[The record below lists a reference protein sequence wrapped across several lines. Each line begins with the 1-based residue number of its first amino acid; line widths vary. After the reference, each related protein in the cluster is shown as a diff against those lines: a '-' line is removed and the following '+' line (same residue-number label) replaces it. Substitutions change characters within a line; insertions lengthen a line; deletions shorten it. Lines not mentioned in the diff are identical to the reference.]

1 MKKITSLLVIAA
13 TLLFISG
20 CKPEVPYIE
29 ASPVSVIFPQEGGT
43 QAISLSTN
51 SMSWTASVS
60 GKGFSISPAS
70 GAGDATLQLT
80 AAASTSSS
88 DQTGMLTIKSGTM
101 QASVTITQSARNTLI
116 VNGDNTVEASGGTY
130 SLTLQYNTEYT
141 VEIEEAAKSWIQ
153 YTGTKALSTATLQF
167 LITPNTG
174 SPRSGKVSVVDKA
187 GIAQTQT
194 FTFNQKE
201 NALRT
206 LLVQLYDNM
215 DGNNWVAEKKTNWK
229 TEEPIDQWAGVTMEE
244 GKIIQLNLNGFGL
257 NGQLPAGIGTLTDLT
272 KLTLSSNP
280 DLTGPLP
287 SSLGDLANLDALLA
301 VTTGLE
307 GPLPKEM
314 GNLKKLTNLQLN
326 NNNITGTIP
335 SEWGDMAALKNFG
348 MFNTKISSPL
358 PNTIFENWKHIGT
371 ILLHSNPNLT
381 GSLPLKLGQMETD
394 NTLFSVQMYN
404 CNFEGGIPEEWGSMP
419 TVSKQL
425 HLYGNKLTEPV
436 PLSIQNHPSWTTDK
450 WDKWKD
456 AGTHFIRTQ
465 QNGIFLE
472 LEQVPDAQ
480 RDCLMALYNALDGPN
495 WTKGTNWNTDAELG
509 TWEGVTVTDEAITG
523 LSLSGFGLKG
533 QLPPQIGE
541 LTALKTLNLG
551 SNPNLTGPLPAE
563 LGNLVNLTALMAVTT
578 GLEGPLP
585 AEMGNLNKLTNLQL
599 NNNQIS
605 GTIPKEWGG
614 MTALNNFGMFNT
626 KISGPI
632 PSEIFTG
639 WKNLATFLMNDNP
652 NLTGSLPE
660 GLGNMTTT
668 QTRFNIHLHECN
680 FTGGIP
686 ASWGNLPAVS
696 SQLRVYGNKLTKPV
710 PAVIINH
717 PSWTSDK
724 WDSSKTNTEI
734 HYIRTQQNGVFL
746 ELEGVLPTVGK
757 VTVTELLYNKISV
770 SAEVLKQGSHAVTER
785 GFVLNTTTRQAGDG
799 TGIFSIIFTGNIHE
813 NTAYT
818 IKAYATSQAG
828 TAYGEE
834 ITVTTPRYNE
844 VNMVLVDNTGASV
857 DYADVYLKL
866 LSSEKRSASPAYVHT
881 AGKALPV
888 IKGRT
893 QEEVL
898 QSAGEWLT
906 SLMKPYASQIRNNL
920 EALKNGT
927 LQVPAMRSTSIR
939 PAAADD
945 YDYKVTSAAG
955 GSVQIKNVVPGTY
968 GVRVNGYGLVKD
980 FYTMLTIP
988 EGVSNIEVK
997 DIPLLSVTSSTL
1009 SLIRPNAGIRPFS
1022 SPVADDN
1029 VMVLVQMAPDFVKT
1043 WKGKILENIMLC
1055 PMDTTSSIVIM
1066 AKDENQL
1073 AEIYEI
1079 FISLVDEEGNP
1090 QQPTDPTQYVNFIET
1105 LSRRIIMVQ
1114 DASVAQTN
1122 LLSQSTM
1129 NLKKYFIDAIKAT
1142 GKWDLVKTFVTENYI
1157 VQIQDGDGVIL
1168 NMIIAQKGTQPVLMT
1183 DGEGP
1188 AHEGGNL
1195 LLLTSEG
1202 EENTVTSLKDLGYNG
1217 NWHLGITVR

>member
-244 GKIIQLNLNGFGL
+244 GKIIQLNLSGFGL

-465 QNGIFLE
+465 QKETARSRNEFL
-472 LEQVPDAQ
+472 
-480 RDCLMALYNALDGPN
+480 AL
-495 WTKGTNWNTDAELG
+495 
-509 TWEGVTVTDEAITG
+509 
-523 LSLSGFGLKG
+523 
-533 QLPPQIGE
+533 Q
-541 LTALKTLNLG
+541 TL
-551 SNPNLTGPLPAE
+551 
-563 LGNLVNLTALMAVTT
+563 
-578 GLEGPLP
+578 
-585 AEMGNLNKLTNLQL
+585 
-599 NNNQIS
+599 
-605 GTIPKEWGG
+605 
-614 MTALNNFGMFNT
+614 
-626 KISGPI
+626 
-632 PSEIFTG
+632 
-639 WKNLATFLMNDNP
+639 
-652 NLTGSLPE
+652 
-660 GLGNMTTT
+660 
-668 QTRFNIHLHECN
+668 
-680 FTGGIP
+680 
-686 ASWGNLPAVS
+686 
-696 SQLRVYGNKLTKPV
+696 
-710 PAVIINH
+710 
-717 PSWTSDK
+717 
-724 WDSSKTNTEI
+724 
-734 HYIRTQQNGVFL
+734 
-746 ELEGVLPTVGK
+746 
-757 VTVTELLYNKISV
+757 
-770 SAEVLKQGSHAVTER
+770 
-785 GFVLNTTTRQAGDG
+785 
-799 TGIFSIIFTGNIHE
+799 
-813 NTAYT
+813 
-818 IKAYATSQAG
+818 
-828 TAYGEE
+828 
-834 ITVTTPRYNE
+834 
-844 VNMVLVDNTGASV
+844 
-857 DYADVYLKL
+857 
-866 LSSEKRSASPAYVHT
+866 
-881 AGKALPV
+881 
-888 IKGRT
+888 
-893 QEEVL
+893 
-898 QSAGEWLT
+898 
-906 SLMKPYASQIRNNL
+906 
-920 EALKNGT
+920 
-927 LQVPAMRSTSIR
+927 
-939 PAAADD
+939 
-945 YDYKVTSAAG
+945 
-955 GSVQIKNVVPGTY
+955 
-968 GVRVNGYGLVKD
+968 
-980 FYTMLTIP
+980 
-988 EGVSNIEVK
+988 
-997 DIPLLSVTSSTL
+997 
-1009 SLIRPNAGIRPFS
+1009 
-1022 SPVADDN
+1022 
-1029 VMVLVQMAPDFVKT
+1029 
-1043 WKGKILENIMLC
+1043 
-1055 PMDTTSSIVIM
+1055 
-1066 AKDENQL
+1066 
-1073 AEIYEI
+1073 
-1079 FISLVDEEGNP
+1079 
-1090 QQPTDPTQYVNFIET
+1090 
-1105 LSRRIIMVQ
+1105 
-1114 DASVAQTN
+1114 
-1122 LLSQSTM
+1122 
-1129 NLKKYFIDAIKAT
+1129 
-1142 GKWDLVKTFVTENYI
+1142 
-1157 VQIQDGDGVIL
+1157 
-1168 NMIIAQKGTQPVLMT
+1168 
-1183 DGEGP
+1183 
-1188 AHEGGNL
+1188 
-1195 LLLTSEG
+1195 
-1202 EENTVTSLKDLGYNG
+1202 
-1217 NWHLGITVR
+1217 